1 MHAAVPHYHAVSL
14 QVICV
19 VQELEED
26 PELRAKMALYRDPA
40 YNPVAEA
47 ERRAAAMTDDEDG
60 DVPEVPLEELLDDLA
75 GLQLDEEEQEGAE
88 QQHAGMQH

>member
-1 MHAAVPHYHAVSL
+1 ML
-14 QVICV
+14 
-19 VQELEED
+19 QELEED
-26 PELRAKMALYRDPA
+26 PEMRAKMALYRDPA

-75 GLQLDEEEQEGAE
+75 GMHLDEDEQPGAQHQADSM
-88 QQHAGMQH
+88 QQQGT